1 MCAAPLTEMLRV
13 FPEPWD
19 TDMKLTVII
28 DDKTS
33 WIEVPE
39 DMLVEGEEFFQ
50 KMDRDMD
57 GGWRMGPEFI
67 EKPDQVDRCRI
78 AADKLLAAMST
89 ENRTLGMLMAGY
101 ILKRLRGVSSADID
115 TGGEMLNTEFTYHSD
130 APGAAPTGTRPAP
143 AAGDSRQKLAAMEQ
157 AAKDVSQV
165 YKVGKGFRF
174 TAYDHASGQW
184 IESPLI
190 PDEQAAQK
198 ARMHVYQQRLN
209 ELAGEQH

>member
-1 MCAAPLTEMLRV
+1 
-13 FPEPWD
+13 
-19 TDMKLTVII
+19 MKLTVIV

-78 AADKLLAAMST
+78 AADRLLVSMST
-89 ENRTLGMLMAGY
+89 ANQTLGMLMAGY
-101 ILKRLRGVSSADID
+101 ILKRLRGVSGVNID
-115 TGGEMLNTEFTYHSD
+115 TGGEMLNTEFMYD
-130 APGAAPTGTRPAP
+130 QGATASAAP
-143 AAGDSRQKLAAMEQ
+143 AAAQPVASAENSREKLAAMEQ
-157 AAKDVSQV
+157 AGKDVSQV

-174 TAYDHASGQW
+174 AAYDHATGQW

-198 ARMHVYQQRLN
+198 ARTHIYQQRLD
-209 ELAGEQH
+209 ELVGTHR

>member
-1 MCAAPLTEMLRV
+1 
-13 FPEPWD
+13 
-19 TDMKLTVII
+19 MKLTVIV

-78 AADKLLAAMST
+78 AADRLLVSMST
-89 ENRTLGMLMAGY
+89 ANQTLGMLMAGY
-101 ILKRLRGVSSADID
+101 ILKRLRGVSGVNID
-115 TGGEMLNTEFTYHSD
+115 TGGEMLNTEFMYD
-130 APGAAPTGTRPAP
+130 QGAPASAAP
-143 AAGDSRQKLAAMEQ
+143 AAAQPAASAENSREKLAAMEQ
-157 AAKDVSQV
+157 AGKDVSQV

-174 TAYDHASGQW
+174 AAYDHATGQW

-209 ELAGEQH
+209 ELVDIHR

>member
-1 MCAAPLTEMLRV
+1 
-13 FPEPWD
+13 
-19 TDMKLTVII
+19 MKLTVIV

-33 WIEVPE
+33 WIDVPE
-39 DMLVEGEEFFQ
+39 DMLVDGEEFFQ

-67 EKPDQVDRCRI
+67 EKPDQIDRCRI

-89 ENRTLGMLMAGY
+89 ENKTLGLLMAGY
-101 ILKRLRGVSSADID
+101 ILKRLRGVSSVDID
-115 TGGEMLNTEFTYHSD
+115 TGGEMLNTEFKYHD
-130 APGAAPTGTRPAP
+130 GAP
-143 AAGDSRQKLAAMEQ
+143 AGAMSSVTQPATSLGDGQQKLAAMEQ

-165 YKVGKGFRF
+165 YKVGKGYRF
-174 TAYDHASGQW
+174 AAYDHASGQW

-198 ARMHVYQQRLN
+198 ARIHVYQQRLN
-209 ELAGEQH
+209 ELIGTQH

>member
-1 MCAAPLTEMLRV
+1 
-13 FPEPWD
+13 
-19 TDMKLTVII
+19 MKLTMIV

-33 WIEVPE
+33 WIDVPE

-67 EKPDQVDRCRI
+67 ERPDQVDRCRI

-89 ENRTLGMLMAGY
+89 ENRTLGLLMAGY
-101 ILKRLRGVSSADID
+101 ILKRLRGVSSVDID
-115 TGGEMLNTEFTYHSD
+115 TGGEMLNTEFKYHAD
-130 APGAAPTGTRPAP
+130 APANALPTDAQPTAVT
-143 AAGDSRQKLAAMEQ
+143 GDGQQKLAALEQ

-174 TAYDHASGQW
+174 AAYDHATGQW

-209 ELAGEQH
+209 ELLGTQR

>member
-1 MCAAPLTEMLRV
+1 
-13 FPEPWD
+13 
-19 TDMKLTVII
+19 MKLTVIV

-33 WIEVPE
+33 WIDVPE
-39 DMLVEGEEFFQ
+39 DMLVDGEEFFQ

-89 ENRTLGMLMAGY
+89 EKKTLGLLMAGY
-101 ILKRLRGVSSADID
+101 ILKRLRGVSSVDID
-115 TGGEMLNTEFTYHSD
+115 TGGEMLNTEFKYHD
-130 APGAAPTGTRPAP
+130 GVPAGAMSSVTQPATSL
-143 AAGDSRQKLAAMEQ
+143 GDGQQKLAAMEQ

-174 TAYDHASGQW
+174 AAYDRASGQW

-209 ELAGEQH
+209 ELIGTQH

>member
-1 MCAAPLTEMLRV
+1 
-13 FPEPWD
+13 
-19 TDMKLTVII
+19 MKLTVII

-57 GGWRMGPEFI
+57 GGWRMGPEFM
-67 EKPDQVDRCRI
+67 EKPDRVDRCRI
-78 AADKLLAAMST
+78 AADKLLVSMST
-89 ENRTLGMLMAGY
+89 ENQTLSMLMAGY
-101 ILKRLRGVSSADID
+101 ILKRLRGVSGVNID
-115 TGGEMLNTEFTYHSD
+115 TGGEMLNTEFVYAQD
-130 APGAAPTGTRPAP
+130 APSNAAPTGAQP
-143 AAGDSRQKLAAMEQ
+143 AASTHDGQQTLAAMEQ

-174 TAYDHASGQW
+174 AAYDHSTGQW

-209 ELAGEQH
+209 ELADTPR

>member
-1 MCAAPLTEMLRV
+1 
-13 FPEPWD
+13 
-19 TDMKLTVII
+19 MKLTVIV

-67 EKPDQVDRCRI
+67 EKPNQVDRCRI

-101 ILKRLRGVSSADID
+101 ILKRLRGVSGVDID
-115 TGGEMLNTEFTYHSD
+115 TGGEMLNTEFTYD
-130 APGAAPTGTRPAP
+130 QGAPTSVVPTGAAP
-143 AAGDSRQKLAAMEQ
+143 AAAAMEQ

-174 TAYDHASGQW
+174 AAYDHATGQW
-184 IESPLI
+184 MESPLI

-198 ARMHVYQQRLN
+198 ARLHVYQQRLK
-209 ELAGEQH
+209 ELEDTQH

>member
-1 MCAAPLTEMLRV
+1 
-13 FPEPWD
+13 
-19 TDMKLTVII
+19 MKLTVII

-57 GGWRMGPEFI
+57 RGWRMGPEFI

-101 ILKRLRGVSSADID
+101 ILKRLRGVSAVDID
-115 TGGEMLNTEFTYHSD
+115 TGGEMLNTEFTYDQDGQGAS
-130 APGAAPTGTRPAP
+130 AGAAARGPSVASTQ
-143 AAGDSRQKLAAMEQ
+143 GDGQSAAMEQ

-165 YKVGKGFRF
+165 YKVGKGYRF
-174 TAYDHASGQW
+174 AAYDHASGQW

-190 PDEQAAQK
+190 PEEPAAQK
-198 ARMHVYQQRLN
+198 ARAHVYQQRLK
-209 ELAGEQH
+209 ELDGTQH

>member
-1 MCAAPLTEMLRV
+1 
-13 FPEPWD
+13 
-19 TDMKLTVII
+19 MKLTII
-28 DDKTS
+28 VDDKTS
-33 WIEVPE
+33 WIDVPE

-67 EKPDQVDRCRI
+67 ERPDQVDRCRI

-89 ENRTLGMLMAGY
+89 ENKTLGLLMAGY
-101 ILKRLRGVSSADID
+101 ILKRLRGVSSVDID
-115 TGGEMLNTEFTYHSD
+115 TGGEMLNTEFKYHAD
-130 APGAAPTGTRPAP
+130 APANAPLTDVQPTAVTGD
-143 AAGDSRQKLAAMEQ
+143 GRQKLTAQEQ
-157 AAKDVSQV
+157 VAKDVSQV

-174 TAYDHASGQW
+174 AAYDHASGQW

-209 ELAGEQH
+209 ELAGTQH

>member
-1 MCAAPLTEMLRV
+1 
-13 FPEPWD
+13 
-19 TDMKLTVII
+19 MKLTVTV

-39 DMLVEGEEFFQ
+39 DMLIEGEEFFQ

-67 EKPDQVDRCRI
+67 ENPDRVDRCRI

-101 ILKRLRGVSSADID
+101 ILKRLRGVSGVDID
-115 TGGEMLNTEFTYHSD
+115 TGGEMLNTEFSYHQDRPD
-130 APGAAPTGTRPAP
+130 APAVQAVPPVGGQPSA
-143 AAGDSRQKLAAMEQ
+143 AAMQQ

-165 YKVGKGFRF
+165 YKAGKGFRF
-174 TAYDHASGQW
+174 AAYDHASGQW

-190 PDEQAAQK
+190 PEEQAAQK
-198 ARMHVYQQRLN
+198 ARQHVYQQRLK
-209 ELAGEQH
+209 ELTASDR

>member
-1 MCAAPLTEMLRV
+1 
-13 FPEPWD
+13 
-19 TDMKLTVII
+19 MKLTVIV

-33 WIEVPE
+33 WIDVPE
-39 DMLVEGEEFFQ
+39 DMLVDGEEFFQ

-67 EKPDQVDRCRI
+67 ENPNQVDRCRI

-89 ENRTLGMLMAGY
+89 ENKTLGLLMAGY
-101 ILKRLRGVSSADID
+101 ILKRLRGVGSVDID
-115 TGGEMLNTEFTYHSD
+115 TGGEMLNTEFTYHD
-130 APGAAPTGTRPAP
+130 GAPSGFTSNATQPATALGDGQQKP
-143 AAGDSRQKLAAMEQ
+143 AAMAQ

-165 YKVGKGFRF
+165 YKVGKGYRF
-174 TAYDHASGQW
+174 AAYDHASGQW

-198 ARMHVYQQRLN
+198 AREHVYQQRLN
-209 ELAGEQH
+209 ELIGAQH

>member
-1 MCAAPLTEMLRV
+1 
-13 FPEPWD
+13 
-19 TDMKLTVII
+19 MKLTVIV

-33 WIEVPE
+33 WIDVPE
-39 DMLVEGEEFFQ
+39 DMLAEGEEFFQ

-67 EKPDQVDRCRI
+67 ERPDQVDRCRI
-78 AADKLLAAMST
+78 AADKLLVAMST
-89 ENRTLGMLMAGY
+89 ENQTLGLLMAGY
-101 ILKRLRGVSSADID
+101 ILKRLRGVSSVDID
-115 TGGEMLNTEFTYHSD
+115 TGGEMLNTEFKYHE
-130 APGAAPTGTRPAP
+130 GAP
-143 AAGDSRQKLAAMEQ
+143 AGATPSATQPMASAGDGRQKLAALEQ

-174 TAYDHASGQW
+174 AAYDHASGQW

-209 ELAGEQH
+209 ELAGTQH